1 MSSEALATG
10 SPVSISQMEATVIQ
24 SGATM
29 PAPATAPVPTSTT
42 VGSRTTIALKMPSQ
56 SGSRRPR
63 NESHATRGG
72 RPRGGLLAANLRR

>member
-10 SPVSISQMEATVIQ
+10 SPVSISQMEMTVI
-24 SGATM
+24 
-29 PAPATAPVPTSTT
+29 
-42 VGSRTTIALKMPSQ
+42 Q